1 MSMMVKVCVTS
12 LIIAVFALFFAV
24 PLVRMANNN
33 EEYKSKKWFA
43 WTLLP
48 LFVLFLLGVIGA
60 VVFGILAI
68 WI

>member
-1 MSMMVKVCVTS
+1 MSMIVKACVTF
-12 LIIAVFALFFAV
+12 LIIAVFALFFAI
-24 PLVRMANNN
+24 PLARTANDN

-48 LFVLFLLGVIGA
+48 LFVLFLLGAIGA

>member
-1 MSMMVKVCVTS
+1 MMVKGCVTF
-12 LIIAVFALFFAV
+12 LIIALFAFFFAV
-24 PLVRMANNN
+24 PLVRMADNN

-48 LFVLFLLGVIGA
+48 LFVLFILGAIGA